1 MPRRKDAIN
10 LGLQFTPEQHAA
22 LTKAAILAGLPLATY
37 VRKVLAANVP
47 GFADTLQQRK
57 RLNKKPTD

>member
-10 LGLQFTPEQHAA
+10 LGIQLTPEQYVA
-22 LTKAAILAGLPLATY
+22 LTYGAGQAGLPLATY

-47 GFADTLQQRK
+47 GFQVQFEK
-57 RLNKKPTD
+57 RERRAKT